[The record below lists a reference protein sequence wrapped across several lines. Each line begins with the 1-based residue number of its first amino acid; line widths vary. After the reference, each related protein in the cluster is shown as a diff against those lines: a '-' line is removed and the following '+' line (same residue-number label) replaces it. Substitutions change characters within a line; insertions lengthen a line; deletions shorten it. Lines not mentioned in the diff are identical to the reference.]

1 MISTFFSSH
10 VSGVVRCDPSDV
22 YNFDDG
28 FYFYPVS
35 VIYNEEGP
43 RFFIEIDNSCTLFA
57 VYGALYHH
65 LNGYDEDFLA
75 RVFEWELCG
84 LF

>member
-1 MISTFFSSH
+1 M
-10 VSGVVRCDPSDV
+10 
-22 YNFDDG
+22 
-28 FYFYPVS
+28 S
-35 VIYNEEGP
+35 VICNEKGP